1 MYLTKMRYSINDKT
15 LAAEKARILIKALI
29 ECVKAGVKPSFVT
42 NQMLWG
48 ISLYL
53 ECGKFKKENRRTY
66 SRVSDAARRVVESG
80 DKDWKR
86 KVTFEHVRPLS
97 KMYQMMFEERKTLT
111 PERAAYIIG
120 EYPPILITLEDG
132 VTLSRPIIWIG
143 HRTVELAT
151 HVNPDAAAPIRIRA
165 VNVSGCA
172 RPPAYTARR
181 VTWGCRAGGGRY

>member
-1 MYLTKMRYSINDKT
+1 MCLRKMRYSINDKT
-15 LAAEKARILIKALI
+15 LAAKKARILIHALI
-29 ECVKAGVKPSFVT
+29 ECVRAGVKPSFVT

-53 ECGKFKKENRRTY
+53 ECGKFKKENRRSY

-111 PERAAYIIG
+111 LERAAFIIG
-120 EYPPILITLEDG
+120 EYPPVLITLEEEFEMAARG
-132 VTLSRPIIWIG
+132 FKTAGKPHQRYAKIPITGFSLRSEAAGEAGRPDI
-143 HRTVELAT
+143 
-151 HVNPDAAAPIRIRA
+151 AAE
-165 VNVSGCA
+165 
-172 RPPAYTARR
+172 
-181 VTWGCRAGGGRY
+181 

>member
-1 MYLTKMRYSINDKT
+1 MRYSINDKT

-29 ECVKAGVKPSFVT
+29 DCVKAGVKPSFVT

-97 KMYQMMFEERKTLT
+97 KMYQMLFEERKTLT
-111 PERAAYIIG
+111 LERAAYIIG
-120 EYPPILITLEDG
+120 EYPPILITLEEEFEMAARG
-132 VTLSRPIIWIG
+132 FKTAGKPNQRYAKIPITGFTLRGEFERVPG
-143 HRTVELAT
+143 KPNV
-151 HVNPDAAAPIRIRA
+151 AAE
-165 VNVSGCA
+165 
-172 RPPAYTARR
+172 
-181 VTWGCRAGGGRY
+181 

>member
-1 MYLTKMRYSINDKT
+1 MRYSINDKT
-15 LAAEKARILIKALI
+15 LAAEKARILITALI
-29 ECVKAGVKPSFVT
+29 ECVKAGIKPSFVT

-111 PERAAYIIG
+111 LERAAYIIG
-120 EYPPILITLEDG
+120 EYPPVLITLEEEVEMAACG
-132 VTLSRPIIWIG
+132 FKTAGKPAQRYAKIPITGFSLRGEFERETGRSDI
-143 HRTVELAT
+143 
-151 HVNPDAAAPIRIRA
+151 AAE
-165 VNVSGCA
+165 
-172 RPPAYTARR
+172 
-181 VTWGCRAGGGRY
+181 

>member
-1 MYLTKMRYSINDKT
+1 MRYSINDKT
-15 LAAEKARILIKALI
+15 LAAKKARILIQALI

-53 ECGKFKKENRRTY
+53 ECGKFKKENRRSY
-66 SRVSDAARRVVESG
+66 SRVSDAARRIIEAG

-97 KMYQMMFEERKTLT
+97 KMYQMMFEERKVIT

-120 EYPPILITLEDG
+120 EYPPILITLEEEYEMAARGFKVDG
-132 VTLSRPIIWIG
+132 KPHQRYAKIPITGFTLRGEFPPDPVRPDI
-143 HRTVELAT
+143 
-151 HVNPDAAAPIRIRA
+151 AAE
-165 VNVSGCA
+165 
-172 RPPAYTARR
+172 
-181 VTWGCRAGGGRY
+181 

>member
-1 MYLTKMRYSINDKT
+1 MICLTKSGKMCLRKMRYSINDKT

-29 ECVKAGVKPSFVT
+29 ECVRAGVKPSFVT

-66 SRVSDAARRVVESG
+66 SRVSDAARRVIESA

-97 KMYQMMFEERKTLT
+97 KMYQMMFEERKILTL
-111 PERAAYIIG
+111 ERAAFIIG
-120 EYPPILITLEDG
+120 EYPPILITLEEEFEMAARGFKMEGKPHQRYAKIPITGFSLRGDDG
-132 VTLSRPIIWIG
+132 RETDRPVI
-143 HRTVELAT
+143 
-151 HVNPDAAAPIRIRA
+151 AAE
-165 VNVSGCA
+165 
-172 RPPAYTARR
+172 
-181 VTWGCRAGGGRY
+181 